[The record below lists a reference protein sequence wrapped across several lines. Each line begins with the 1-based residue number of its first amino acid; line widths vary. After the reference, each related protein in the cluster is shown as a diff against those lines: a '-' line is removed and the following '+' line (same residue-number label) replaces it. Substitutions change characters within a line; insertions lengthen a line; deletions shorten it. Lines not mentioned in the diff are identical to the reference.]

1 MTTMNSNACRINFAF
16 RTINVTKKFMN
27 EASKPFTEEYRMLTN
42 LMKDHPDY
50 QVEII
55 KTRVKRVKLYMPTY
69 EEMMIRMEKHFD
81 RDELMSEFEHIRKMA
96 SVTGKG
102 YMFVRNWFIS
112 RVEEN
117 QNMSVD
123 NCIFA

>member
-16 RTINVTKKFMN
+16 RTINITKKFMN

-50 QVEII
+50 RVEII
-55 KTRVKRVKLYMPTY
+55 KSRHSNVWMPTY
-69 EEMMIRMEKHFD
+69 EEMMMRMDEHVD
-81 RDELMSEFEHIRKMA
+81 RDELMNEFEYIRKMA

-112 RVEEN
+112 RLEEN